1 MSWPPWEPRAGDLVS
16 FDPRMCIDVIP
27 IRVAKSTT
35 ERFMKVA
42 VSNRHVFIVLG
53 QLDFET
59 KLETG

>member
-1 MSWPPWEPRAGDLVS
+1 
-16 FDPRMCIDVIP
+16 MCIDVIP